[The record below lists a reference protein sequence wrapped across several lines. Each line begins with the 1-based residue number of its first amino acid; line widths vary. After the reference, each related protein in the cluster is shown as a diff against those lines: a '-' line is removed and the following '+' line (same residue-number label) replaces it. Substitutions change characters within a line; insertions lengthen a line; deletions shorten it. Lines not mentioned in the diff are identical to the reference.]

1 MLDSFEKESRLH
13 ERRLARQRQMRLMEE
28 AASGLPLRDDDDDDD
43 DNEADE
49 MEYEMPPP
57 TYVEDVDS
65 EDDVP
70 SMYSG
75 TNNNTNNNDNGN
87 NSNNLWSSSNSKNLD
102 DSKLK
107 FVMGDT
113 ANNNDNY
120 DEAASYSSWTE
131 RQRKDHDESRH
142 LIMLA
147 SRRVSSS
154 SGRGTLE
161 MEFRDDEKRRRY
173 NHCPV
178 WIMLHRK
185 LLCSFCLVMALM
197 VMGVLIALTKKSSY
211 YEGAEWPVN
220 PAAQG
225 GSSGHSITGGSSAI
239 DESVDHSQSE
249 STNSP
254 QDNINSENNSN
265 NDNSNSINNSN
276 NGNNNINTN
285 NNNDSKNELD
295 TIKFERIKDRL
306 LEHQISH
313 ASTLEDPTTPQ
324 YKALQ
329 WLVRDDPRQLDVPS
343 TDDTPN
349 NRTNNETSD
358 SLNFE
363 PYSTAEVTHNQQ
375 DDISLDSGN
384 HESMPA
390 QRIDIRLPTQPV
402 YREADIIIPEAFLVT
417 NDAFELEVQSDELT
431 GSQIPSAQ
439 VLLSARYSLVIA
451 GTNVHFGAVAAMFVL
466 IALVIGL
473 PLGVTLS
480 NKGSIPLRIQTTSN
494 GSAAIS
500 IKYDIERNVLRRNT
514 TFSELDKYDSRN
526 KALNWILLEDPMQ
539 VNASF
544 SNLHQRYI
552 MAMLRYEFDPISE
565 LDLPD
570 WLSEKHECEWY
581 GVSCLDG
588 KVTEVELG
596 EFLPRY

>member
-343 TDDTPN
+343 TDDAEAGLTGEQVDKEKGLFQ
-349 NRTNNETSD
+349 RYALAVFWFQTTDLETVNGRGRGRED
-358 SLNFE
+358 RPFRGEDEKDVENDL
-363 PYSTAEVTHNQQ
+363 TVQ
-375 DDISLDSGN
+375 DIQWR
-384 HESMPA
+384 ESM
-390 QRIDIRLPTQPV
+390 
-402 YREADIIIPEAFLVT
+402 
-417 NDAFELEVQSDELT
+417 N
-431 GSQIPSAQ
+431 
-439 VLLSARYSLVIA
+439 
-451 GTNVHFGAVAAMFVL
+451 
-466 IALVIGL
+466 
-473 PLGVTLS
+473 
-480 NKGSIPLRIQTTSN
+480 
-494 GSAAIS
+494 
-500 IKYDIERNVLRRNT
+500 
-514 TFSELDKYDSRN
+514 
-526 KALNWILLEDPMQ
+526 
-539 VNASF
+539 
-544 SNLHQRYI
+544 
-552 MAMLRYEFDPISE
+552 
-565 LDLPD
+565 
-570 WLSEKHECEWY
+570 WLSEKGFCLWY
-581 GVSCLDG
+581 GVICHPVPLSTAHGQSSVRYDDDFYVAILNLTDNNIHGLVPREVYMTFNKMKALDLSLN
-588 KVTEVELG
+588 ELG
-596 EFLPRY
+596 GSIRREIGALKDLQGESLLFGSCFYNACKRNENHL

>member
-1 MLDSFEKESRLH
+1 M
-13 ERRLARQRQMRLMEE
+13 
-28 AASGLPLRDDDDDDD
+28 
-43 DNEADE
+43 DE
-49 MEYEMPPP
+49 F
-57 TYVEDVDS
+57 S
-65 EDDVP
+65 H
-70 SMYSG
+70 
-75 TNNNTNNNDNGN
+75 
-87 NSNNLWSSSNSKNLD
+87 
-102 DSKLK
+102 
-107 FVMGDT
+107 F
-113 ANNNDNY
+113 
-120 DEAASYSSWTE
+120 
-131 RQRKDHDESRH
+131 
-142 LIMLA
+142 
-147 SRRVSSS
+147 
-154 SGRGTLE
+154 
-161 MEFRDDEKRRRY
+161 
-173 NHCPV
+173 
-178 WIMLHRK
+178 
-185 LLCSFCLVMALM
+185 
-197 VMGVLIALTKKSSY
+197 
-211 YEGAEWPVN
+211 
-220 PAAQG
+220 
-225 GSSGHSITGGSSAI
+225 ITG
-239 DESVDHSQSE
+239 QS
-249 STNSP
+249 
-254 QDNINSENNSN
+254 I
-265 NDNSNSINNSN
+265 SI
-276 NGNNNINTN
+276 
-285 NNNDSKNELD
+285 
-295 TIKFERIKDRL
+295 
-306 LEHQISH
+306 
-313 ASTLEDPTTPQ
+313 
-324 YKALQ
+324 
-329 WLVRDDPRQLDVPS
+329 
-343 TDDTPN
+343 
-349 NRTNNETSD
+349 RTNNDTSE

-363 PYSTAEVTHNQQ
+363 PSTSVEATQNQE
-375 DDISLDSGN
+375 DDTLDSDS
-384 HESMPA
+384 HESMLA
-390 QRIDIRLPTQPV
+390 QNNDIRQLTQPV

-466 IALVIGL
+466 IAVVIGL